1 MNYQISRLCEQNIN
15 ISSYCINI
23 KYSVKLNKLEGL
35 RQEVIFYVLADTMM
49 SRKKTFFGQLATQ
62 KFFFLKTF
70 QKRLPAHPGFF
81 KQMKGF
87 FLEFFLSFFWSF
99 FLEKKMFV
107 LFFEGSSKIKLSSV
121 KVVNNDTFQRL
132 TLQKTACLNKFF

>member
-62 KFFFLKTF
+62 KFFF
-70 QKRLPAHPGFF
+70 F
-81 KQMKGF
+81 KP
-87 FLEFFLSFFWSF
+87 
-99 FLEKKMFV
+99 
-107 LFFEGSSKIKLSSV
+107 SK
-121 KVVNNDTFQRL
+121 N
-132 TLQKTACLNKFF
+132 ACLPTRVFLNKWRVFF